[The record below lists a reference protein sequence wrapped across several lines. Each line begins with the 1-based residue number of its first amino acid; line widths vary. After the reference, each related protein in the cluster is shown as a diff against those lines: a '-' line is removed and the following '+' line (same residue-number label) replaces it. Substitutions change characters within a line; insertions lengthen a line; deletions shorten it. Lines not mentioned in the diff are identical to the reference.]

1 MKNIEFSH
9 DKFWTGSN
17 MRRFYHFSMCQEV
30 KIRFIVLLRAHNI
43 SLFTTNYLWNKIYIY
58 IFLCWIIYDTRI
70 CCRCFFCSVVRVVL
84 RLGPYGSV
92 FDFGRLQGVFTSCVF
107 ILAAIF
113 HFNMKH
119 IQHDKRLDDWMKW
132 RGGVLHRTSYIMT
145 AVIQIDIIFFSM
157 LAFVLFLSLL
167 LLSAHCK
174 RFWRYF
180 FLSIIS
186 RISWMWPHLIRWIA
200 DEILFMKISHS

>member
-70 CCRCFFCSVVRVVL
+70 CCRFVL
-84 RLGPYGSV
+84 RGAGFVATGAL
-92 FDFGRLQGVFTSCVF
+92 
-107 ILAAIF
+107 
-113 HFNMKH
+113 
-119 IQHDKRLDDWMKW
+119 W
-132 RGGVLHRTSYIMT
+132 
-145 AVIQIDIIFFSM
+145 
-157 LAFVLFLSLL
+157 VLFLISVDYKAFSLL
-167 LLSAHCK
+167 V
-174 RFWRYF
+174 
-180 FLSIIS
+180 FLSWQRFFILTWNIYNTINVS
-186 RISWMWPHLIRWIA
+186 TTEWNGVAVSYIAPHI
-200 DEILFMKISHS
+200 

>member
-1 MKNIEFSH
+1 MFFFVPWCGLCYDWGPMVLFLISVDYKAFSLLV
-9 DKFWTGSN
+9 FLSWQ
-17 MRRFYHFSMCQEV
+17 RF
-30 KIRFIVLLRAHNI
+30 
-43 SLFTTNYLWNKIYIY
+43 
-58 IFLCWIIYDTRI
+58 
-70 CCRCFFCSVVRVVL
+70 
-84 RLGPYGSV
+84 
-92 FDFGRLQGVFTSCVF
+92 F
-107 ILAAIF
+107 ILTWNIY
-113 HFNMKH
+113 NT
-119 IQHDKRLDDWMKW
+119 INVSTTEWN
-132 RGGVLHRTSYIMT
+132 GVAVSYIAPHIMT

-167 LLSAHCK
+167 LLSAHCE